1 MLLNALALL
10 VGLALLAG
18 GADRFVAG
26 AASIART
33 LGITPMVIGLTVV
46 GIGTSAPE
54 MLVSGMAAADG
65 NAGLA
70 VGNVL
75 GSNIAN
81 MTLVVGICALLAPM
95 VVGSATLRREFP
107 LLFAVT
113 ALAWLLCADARLSRV
128 DAVVLMLALLGV
140 LWFMVHSAHQARR
153 TDPLRLELDAQLG
166 EALPLGPAVARCV
179 VGLTVLLVGAKL
191 VVFGASEVARAFG
204 VSDLVIGLTVVAV
217 GTSLPELAASVTS
230 VLRGEPDMAVGNVLG
245 SNMFNLLPV
254 LGIAGLVQPFEIE
267 ALALHR
273 DFPIMAVFTVVLFVM
288 CVGRGGPGKVT
299 RIEGGV
305 LLAAFIGYQGM
316 LYALQA

>member
-65 NAGLA
+65 NAGIA

-107 LLFAVT
+107 MLFAVT

-128 DAVVLMLALLGV
+128 DAVG
-140 LWFMVHSAHQARR
+140 
-153 TDPLRLELDAQLG
+153 
-166 EALPLGPAVARCV
+166 
-179 VGLTVLLVGAKL
+179 
-191 VVFGASEVARAFG
+191 
-204 VSDLVIGLTVVAV
+204 
-217 GTSLPELAASVTS
+217 
-230 VLRGEPDMAVGNVLG
+230 
-245 SNMFNLLPV
+245 
-254 LGIAGLVQPFEIE
+254 
-267 ALALHR
+267 
-273 DFPIMAVFTVVLFVM
+273 
-288 CVGRGGPGKVT
+288 
-299 RIEGGV
+299 
-305 LLAAFIGYQGM
+305 
-316 LYALQA
+316 